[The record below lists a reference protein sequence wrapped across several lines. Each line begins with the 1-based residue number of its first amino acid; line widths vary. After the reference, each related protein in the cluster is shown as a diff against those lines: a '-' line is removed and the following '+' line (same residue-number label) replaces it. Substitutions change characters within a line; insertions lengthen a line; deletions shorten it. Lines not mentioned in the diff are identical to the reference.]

1 MNFRTRAL
9 SSAIIA
15 VLATGSAIAADDPAT
30 APDEA
35 KNTEPKALD
44 EIQVTATKR
53 ETPLQKTAIAITPI
67 SADTLDKERVTDVA
81 DITKLVPGFAATT
94 QGDHDVITLTL
105 RGIGNDS
112 AKTEYADPEV
122 ALFVDGVYT
131 PRAEAAAGLLLD
143 LDSVEVLRGPQ
154 GTLWGRNS
162 TVGAVNFQ
170 TAKPELGSFYG
181 YGRLEV
187 GDYNHIGSR
196 AAVNVPLSDTFAF
209 RVAVAQE
216 KHDGYVDF
224 QDPNGQLPSV
234 ESQRT
239 AYLASGGTAESFR
252 PIDPNIYTTSGQKY
266 NSEDQ
271 SAARVSTL
279 WTPTETVSW
288 NLSLEYFRDRGTP
301 NANLMQNPR
310 PGQDFWSILADTAP
324 KLDRTSYA
332 LRSRVD
338 WDISEAM
345 MLSYI
350 AGWSKF
356 DGSSDFD
363 QDGGVQVP
371 TSFAT
376 GATYQ
381 DDRTNYSRY
390 KSTSHELDLKS
401 AGDNAI
407 DWILGLYYAS
417 EDNSIRFDIPI
428 FNGTPQGTV
437 AWQGSFIQPKET
449 VDSYAGFGQA
459 TWHISDTLRLTGGA
473 RYTHDRKENI
483 GGRGWGW
490 AYNPDVPQLP
500 ISPGTIPGPDT
511 GFGLGVGGINDG
523 KYSANKPTWVLR
535 LDADLADNVFV
546 YGSVSTGYKSGGLQ
560 DGGVPY
566 KGETLTNYEAGIKL
580 TFLDHHL
587 TWNNAVY
594 YEDFKNFQL
603 AAPITFV
610 DGSRGLGFSNVK
622 GSTKVAGFE
631 SEIAAQLTDADRMNF
646 VLSWIPKKELG
657 TLLYAGSNDYGG
669 LPPCPPESGIG
680 SCLDVSGN
688 ELAHAPDVS
697 LTLIYEHTF
706 LLSNGA
712 TLTPRLSAHY
722 ETSSWLSPFNLGDG
736 DKQEA
741 YGRGDLSVRYAPPN
755 AKWWAGAY
763 VYNVSDEKVRT
774 NAGRTALANGEFIYT
789 SQYLPPRTFGVNFGF
804 DF

>member
-94 QGDHDVITLTL
+94 QGDRDVITLTL

-187 GDYNHIGSR
+187 GDYNHVGTR

-209 RVAVAQE
+209 RVAVAEE

-279 WTPTETVSW
+279 WTPTETLSW

-566 KGETLTNYEAGIKL
+566 KGETLTTYETGIKL

>member
-15 VLATGSAIAADDPAT
+15 VLAAGTAAAADDPAT
-30 APDEA
+30 APDDA
-35 KNTEPKALD
+35 KNPETHALD
-44 EIQVTATKR
+44 AIQVTATKR
-53 ETPLQKTAIAITPI
+53 ETPLQKTSVAITPI

-105 RGIGNDS
+105 RGVGNDS

-122 ALFVDGVYT
+122 AIFVDGVYT

-170 TAKPELGSFYG
+170 TAKPELGSVYG
-181 YGRLEV
+181 YGKMEV
-187 GDYNHIGSR
+187 GDYNHIGVR
-196 AAVNVPLSDTFAF
+196 AAVNVPVSDTFAF

-216 KHDGYVDF
+216 QHDGYVDF
-224 QDPNGQLPSV
+224 QDPNSQLPSV
-234 ESQRT
+234 DSQRA
-239 AYLASGGTAESFR
+239 AYLASGGAPESFR

-266 NSEDQ
+266 NAQDQ
-271 SAARVSTL
+271 SAARISTL
-279 WTPTETVSW
+279 WNPSESVSW

-301 NANLMQNPR
+301 NANLMQHPR
-310 PGQDFWSILADTAP
+310 AGQDFWSILADTAP

-338 WDISEAM
+338 WDINESM
-345 MLSYI
+345 TLSYI
-350 AGWSKF
+350 AGFSKF

-390 KSTSHELDLKS
+390 KSNSHELNLKS
-401 AGDNAI
+401 AGDNTV

-449 VDSYAGFGQA
+449 VDSYAGFAQA

-473 RYTHDRKENI
+473 RYTHDRKENE

-490 AYNPDVPQLP
+490 AYDPDVPQLP

-511 GFGLGVGGINDG
+511 GFGLGASGINDG
-523 KYSANKPTWVLR
+523 KYSANKPTWLLR
-535 LDADLADNVFV
+535 LDSDLAENVFV
-546 YGSVSTGYKSGGLQ
+546 YGSISTGYKSGGLQ
-560 DGGVPY
+560 DGGTPY

-580 TFLDHHL
+580 TFLDHRL
-587 TWNNAVY
+587 TWNTAVY

-610 DGSRGLGFSNVK
+610 DGSHGLGFSNVK
-622 GSTKVAGFE
+622 GSTKVAGIE
-631 SEIAAQLTDADRMNF
+631 SELAAALTDVDRVNV
-646 VLSWIPKKELG
+646 VLSLIPKKELG

-669 LPPCPPESGIG
+669 LPACAPESGIG
-680 SCLDVSGN
+680 SCLDISGN
-688 ELAHAPDVS
+688 TLAHAPDAA
-697 LTLIYEHTF
+697 LTLIYEHKF
-706 LLSNGA
+706 VLANGA
-712 TLTPRLSAHY
+712 SLTPRFSGHY
-722 ETSSWLSPFNLGDG
+722 ESSSWLSPFNLGDG
-736 DKQEA
+736 DKQKA
-741 YGRGDLSVRYAPPN
+741 YGRADLSVRYVPQA

-763 VYNVSDEKVRT
+763 VDNVSDVKVRT
-774 NAGRTALANGEFIYT
+774 NAGRTALGNGEFIYT

>member
-706 LLSNGA
+706 RLPNGA
-712 TLTPRLSAHY
+712 GLTPRLSAHY

>member
-187 GDYNHIGSR
+187 GDYNHVGTR

-209 RVAVAQE
+209 RVAVAEE

-234 ESQRT
+234 DSQRA
-239 AYLASGGTAESFR
+239 AYLASGGTPESFR

-266 NSEDQ
+266 NSQDQ

-279 WTPTETVSW
+279 WNPSETVSW

-301 NANLMQNPR
+301 NANLMQHPR
-310 PGQDFWSILADTAP
+310 AGQDFWSILADTAP

-338 WDISEAM
+338 WDLSEAM

-371 TSFAT
+371 TSFAS
-376 GATYQ
+376 GSTYQ

-390 KSTSHELDLKS
+390 RSTSHELDLKS
-401 AGDNAI
+401 AGDNVL

-523 KYSANKPTWVLR
+523 KYSANKPTWVVR

-622 GSTKVAGFE
+622 GSTKVAGLE

-712 TLTPRLSAHY
+712 KLTPRISGHY

-736 DKQEA
+736 DKQKA
-741 YGRGDLSVRYAPPN
+741 YGRGDLSVRYVRPN

-763 VYNVSDEKVRT
+763 VDNVSDVKVRT
-774 NAGRTALANGEFIYT
+774 NAGRTALGNGEFIYT
-789 SQYLPPRTFGVNFGF
+789 SQYLAPRTFGVNFGF

>member
-279 WTPTETVSW
+279 WTPTETLSW

-310 PGQDFWSILADTAP
+310 AGQDFWSILADTAP

-706 LLSNGA
+706 RLPNGA
-712 TLTPRLSAHY
+712 GLTPRLSAHY